1 MGGVCHRP
9 SYYIGDIMI
18 VRKKEN
24 HYCQSHWREEAQ
36 KLVNDGY
43 EVVKNSF
50 GGDKIVKQEAKK
62 AEPKKKATPKK
73 KSAPKKKTT
82 TKKDKE

>member
-1 MGGVCHRP
+1 
-9 SYYIGDIMI
+9 MI
-18 VRKKEN
+18 ELKKEN
-24 HYCQSHWREEAQ
+24 HYCHSNSREEAQ

-62 AEPKKKATPKK
+62 AEPKKKMFSKK
-73 KSAPKKKTT
+73 K
-82 TKKDKE
+82 